1 MYIYTYIYLYIYTC
15 IYVHIYNKV
24 NDGEKVNLFNLKFKI
39 FILIICKINK
49 YLKSLFTGN
58 AFKDFFISV
67 KVL

>member
-15 IYVHIYNKV
+15 IYVHINNKV
-24 NDGEKVNLFNLKFKI
+24 NDGEKVNLFNLKFKV
-39 FILIICKINK
+39 FILIIYKINK
-49 YLKSLFTGN
+49 YLKSVFTRN